1 LSWQGE
7 EWRSI
12 NQPEGSGGRGLFQ
25 QQLEQRFRVLGN
37 EIEAAL
43 AGLHVKASRA
53 YGGAGSTPFAT
64 ADDLTDF
71 AEVRR
76 ILEDNGTPQ
85 SDLHLVLNSAAIAK
99 LRGKQSGLFH
109 VNEAGD
115 GGALLRRG
123 EVGSINGMSIHQS
136 AQIKTHTA
144 GTGASATTT
153 NAGFAVGA
161 TTIALASAGTGT
173 IVAGDVITFA
183 GDANKYVVLTGDTDV
198 SNGGSIVLAAPGLR
212 QAIPAAATNITVIAA
227 SARNMCFQ
235 RNAIQLITRAPA
247 MPDEGDMADDSQI
260 VTDPFS
266 GLSFD
271 VRLYKGRGMNTM
283 EIHIAYGMS
292 VIKPENIALLLG

>member
-1 LSWQGE
+1 
-7 EWRSI
+7 
-12 NQPEGSGGRGLFQ
+12 
-25 QQLEQRFRVLGN
+25 VLGN

-53 YGGAGSTPFAT
+53 YGGASSTPFGT

-144 GTGASATTT
+144 GAGANATTT

-161 TTIALASAGTGT
+161 TTIALASAGTGA
-173 IVAGDVITFA
+173 ILPGDCITFA

-271 VRLYKGRGMNTM
+271 VRLYKGRGMNTL